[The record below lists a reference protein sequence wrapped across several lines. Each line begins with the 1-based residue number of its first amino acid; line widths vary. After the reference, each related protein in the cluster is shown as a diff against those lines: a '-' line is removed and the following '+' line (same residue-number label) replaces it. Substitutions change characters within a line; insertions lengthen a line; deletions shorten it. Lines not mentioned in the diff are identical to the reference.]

1 MIEDIQIKDLGVIQD
16 AQLHFHS
23 GLTVLTGETG
33 AGKTMVLTALGL
45 LLGERSDAGTV
56 RSGAMQASVTGS
68 WMLPDHHIAL
78 TTAEQAGAF
87 LDENSLLLTRNVSS
101 DGRSKAFAGGRQV
114 PVGLLNEIGQQ
125 LVVVHGQSEQI
136 RLKSTTAQRE
146 ALDRFAGVDHLE
158 VLTNYTKS
166 FQAWQLAQRRLSD
179 AKSGTENLE
188 REKSMLEDAVDYL
201 TKLDPKTNEDVEL
214 QELAARLTHTEQL
227 RTAVSLAHDALLTDS
242 FESADAIGQIGVARK
257 ALESAAG
264 VDQSLQE
271 KADNL
276 KLISQQINEV
286 VIELSSYLT
295 EIESENGMSLDEI
308 QERRSEL
315 GIAMKRYGPS
325 LDEVLDYLSTA
336 KTRLNEIGSGSQSIE
351 ELEKEVAATLSEV
364 KSLAEQVSKNRIKAA
379 NELELRVTGEL
390 KNLAMAGSRMHVVVS
405 GDELTP
411 FGSDSISF
419 LLESYEGAEP
429 RPIGKSASGGEL
441 SRIML
446 ALEVVLAESH
456 SAATFIFD
464 EVDAGVG
471 GAAAIE
477 VGKRLAMLAKNAQVI
492 VVTHLAQVAAFAD
505 KHLQVVK
512 TSNAGFTS
520 SDVKELQG
528 EDQSTELA
536 RMLAGLQDSD
546 SAREHALEL
555 LDLAKNF

>member
-16 AQLHFHS
+16 TQLNFGS

-56 RSGAMQASVTGS
+56 RSGATQSSVSGS
-68 WMLPDHHIAL
+68 WLLPRDHIAL
-78 TTAEQAGAF
+78 NTAEQAGAII
-87 LDENSLLLTRNVSS
+87 DDVSLLLSRTVSA

-114 PVGLLNEIGQQ
+114 PVGLLSELGEQ

-136 RLKSTTAQRE
+136 RLKSATAQRD
-146 ALDRFAGVDHLE
+146 ALDRFAGLE
-158 VLTNYTKS
+158 HQSLLADYAKV
-166 FQAWQLAQRRLSD
+166 FQAWQLAKKRLAD
-179 AKSGTENLE
+179 AKSGTEHLE
-188 REKSMLEDAVDYL
+188 RERSMLEDAVDYL
-201 TKLDPKTNEDVEL
+201 TKLDPKPNEDLEL

-227 RTAVSLAHDALLTDS
+227 RAAVSLAHDALLTDS
-242 FESADAIGQIGVARK
+242 YDSTDAIGQIGVARK

-276 KLISQQINEV
+276 RLISQQLNEV

-308 QERRSEL
+308 QERRSEISL
-315 GIAMKRYGPS
+315 AAKRYGPT
-325 LDEVLDYLSTA
+325 LDEVIDYLHTA
-336 KTRLNEIGSGSQSIE
+336 QARLLEMGNGSQSIE
-351 ELEKEVAATLSEV
+351 ELEKEVVQTLT
-364 KSLAEQVSKNRIKAA
+364 LAQELSDQISINRKKAA
-379 NELELRVTGEL
+379 DELASRVTAEL
-390 KNLAMAGSRMHVVVS
+390 KNLAMASSKLHVVVS
-405 GDELTP
+405 AEELSQ
-411 FGSDSISF
+411 FGSDSITF

-429 RPIGKSASGGEL
+429 RPIAKSASGGEL

-477 VGKRLAMLAKNAQVI
+477 VGKRLAILAKNAQVI

-512 TSNAGFTS
+512 SNNAGFTS
-520 SDVKELQG
+520 SDVKDLQG
-528 EDQSTELA
+528 EDRSTELA
-536 RMLAGLQDSD
+536 RMLAGMQDSE
-546 SAREHALEL
+546 SAREHAMEL
-555 LDLAKNF
+555 LDLAKNI